1 MDASSINTVDLSS
14 FREAFL
20 KYTEEHSRKP
30 IPKDEIVV
38 MVYDY
43 IGQIKNGK
51 QVRLP
56 EVISD
61 IRTKSERQ
69 SITTKEDL
77 PVAYF
82 SVQKFN
88 GRKTDQNVVRHTGL
102 FIIDIDKNKNLGI
115 DLPQLKKDLIAD
127 KYTCICFTSPN
138 GGIKVVVN
146 TNITSIEH
154 HDAFYESLKEYYM
167 TNFNVKEVDTS
178 GSNVARACFL
188 PYDSECYYNSHSHR
202 YCLGINQ
209 INILYANIL
218 NNKVL
223 HNNSKSL
230 LQVNSISLE
239 EHYDNIMNLLK
250 KWTDVGLYSNIFS
263 IYRYYNIERG
273 IMSTSVPFLE
283 FIIAMNTYPY
293 RLDWCTRL
301 DEIYFKENPDKPIST
316 DSIEGLDGMEV
327 CEIVLPK
334 SHVIKEH
341 YRGRTLGSISMKLIF
356 NNPFCHV
363 DYLINAVRKINFFYC
378 EDPNPDG
385 NPKPDDAEVTKIVL
399 DNYRKFLTGELD
411 FSKVIRKK
419 SKKNEISKKYVF
431 WSRHHKSIDGKT
443 RHLEATR
450 TFHDTRNT
458 KKHKI
463 FTEAIQVL
471 QDGKKLT
478 QKRIAEHMGVST
490 RTIRR
495 HLTPEF
501 VEIINSYNDTMD
513 DQSQRPIVN
522 TSSLHSSI

>member
-14 FREAFL
+14 YREAFV
-20 KYTEEHSRKP
+20 KYVEEHSRKP
-30 IPKDEIVV
+30 VLTDDIVV
-38 MVYDY
+38 MVYDS
-43 IGQIKNGK
+43 IGQINNGK
-51 QVRLP
+51 QVRLIT
-56 EVISD
+56 VIDD
-61 IRTKSERQ
+61 IRTKSDRK
-69 SITTKEDL
+69 SITSKEDL

-88 GRKTDQNVVRHTGL
+88 GRKTDQNVVKHTGL
-102 FIIDIDKNKNLGI
+102 FIIDIDKNKNPGI

-127 KYTCICFTSPN
+127 KYTCICFTSPS

-146 TNITSIEH
+146 SNLTSIEH
-154 HDAFYESLKEYYM
+154 HDAFFESLKEYYL
-167 TNFNVKEVDTS
+167 TNFNIKEVDTS

-202 YCLGINQ
+202 YCLDINQ
-209 INILYANIL
+209 INIIYANIL

-230 LQVNSISLE
+230 LQINSISLD
-239 EHYDNIMNLLK
+239 EHYDNIMNLFK
-250 KWTDVGLYSNIFS
+250 KWTDVGIYSNIFNV
-263 IYRYYNIERG
+263 YRYKDIERG

-293 RLDWCTRL
+293 RLDWSTRH
-301 DEIYFKENPDKPIST
+301 DEIYFKDNPDKPIST

-341 YRGRTLGSISMKLIF
+341 YRAKTLGSITMKLIF

-363 DYLINAVRKINFFYC
+363 DYLINAVRKINFYYC
-378 EDPNPDG
+378 EDPNPGG
-385 NPKPDDAEVTKIVL
+385 NPKPDDTEVSKIVL
-399 DNYRKFLTGELD
+399 DNYSKFLTGELD

-431 WSRHHKSIDGKT
+431 WSRQSKSIDSQT
-443 RHLEATR
+443 RQLEATR
-450 TFHDTRNT
+450 TFHDNRNT

-463 FTEAIQVL
+463 FTEAIQML
-471 QDGKKLT
+471 KDGKRIT
-478 QKRIAEHMGVST
+478 QKRIADYTGVST
-490 RTIRR
+490 RTVRR

-501 VEIINSYNDTMD
+501 VETITCYNITIADL
-513 DQSQRPIVN
+513 SHRHIVN
-522 TSSLHSSI
+522 KSSPRASV

>member
-20 KYTEEHSRKP
+20 EYTEKHSRKP
-30 IPKDEIVV
+30 VPTDHILV

-51 QVRLP
+51 QVLLP
-56 EVISD
+56 KVIDD
-61 IRTKSERQ
+61 IRTKSDRKN
-69 SITTKEDL
+69 ITSKENL

-102 FIIDIDKNKNLGI
+102 FIVDIDKNKNLGV
-115 DLPQLKKDLIAD
+115 DMPQLKKDLIAD

-154 HDAFYESLKEYYM
+154 HDAFYESLKDYYL
-167 TNFNVKEVDTS
+167 TNFNIKEVDTS

-188 PYDSECYYNSHSHR
+188 PYDPGCYYNSHSHR
-202 YCLGINQ
+202 YCLDINQ
-209 INILYANIL
+209 INTIYANTL
-218 NNKVL
+218 NNKIL
-223 HNNSKSL
+223 HKHSKLL
-230 LQVNSISLE
+230 LQVNSISLD

-250 KWTDVGLYSNIFS
+250 KWTDVGIYSNIFNV
-263 IYRYYNIERG
+263 YRYKNMG
-273 IMSTSVPFLE
+273 KDIMSTSVPFLE
-283 FIIAMNTYPY
+283 FIIAMHTYPY
-293 RLDWCTRL
+293 RLDWSTRL
-301 DEIYFKENPDKPIST
+301 DEGYFKDNPNKPIST

-341 YRGRTLGSISMKLIF
+341 YRAKTLGSITMKLIF

-363 DYLINAVRKINFFYC
+363 DYLINAVKMINFYYC
-378 EDPNPDG
+378 EDPNPGG

-399 DNYRKFLTGELD
+399 DNYRKFLNGELD

-419 SKKNEISKKYVF
+419 SKKDEISKKYVF
-431 WSRHHKSIDGKT
+431 WSRHHKSTDSKT
-443 RHLEATR
+443 RQLEATR

-458 KKHKI
+458 KKYKI
-463 FTEAIQVL
+463 FTEAIQML
-471 QDGKKLT
+471 QDGKRIT
-478 QKRIAEHMGVST
+478 QKRIADYMGVST
-490 RTIRR
+490 RTVRR

-501 VEIINSYNDTMD
+501 VEIITSYNITIVDL
-513 DQSQRPIVN
+513 SHRHIVN
-522 TSSLHSSI
+522 MSNPHVSI